1 MKLGRKGAG
10 LRRYMGKLED
20 REWGRF
26 DQNTSIKIL
35 KQNKPFIMYACEYQW
50 TICGVQFFVSVCG
63 LWGSN
68 LGLKA
73 SQQVSLP
80 TEVS

>member
-1 MKLGRKGAG
+1 MLGSGDIWESWKTGNG
-10 LRRYMGKLED
+10 GDL
-20 REWGRF
+20 
-26 DQNTSIKIL
+26 IKTCQL
-35 KQNKPFIMYACEYQW
+35 KFLNKNKPFIMYACEYQW
-50 TICGVQFFVSVCG
+50 TICEVQFFVSVCG

-73 SQQVSLP
+73 LQQVSLP